1 MRHKTHIKNPI
12 IPLVGG
18 IISLM
23 VAMGVGRFAYTP
35 ILPIMQSHIHFS
47 ETMAGYLASSNYLG
61 YLLGALSA
69 SMFAWRK
76 GKSFYV
82 KVYLVINILT
92 TILMGTTE
100 NFIYWSILRFVS
112 GFSSG
117 VVFVF
122 IAGIVLDYLEQRG
135 RTMWS
140 GFFYSG
146 VGIGIFLTG
155 LIVPVLNDFWGW
167 QWTWVGLGFIAM
179 CMGAFPLLLTRDAPS
194 LARADQSAKQIDDSA
209 RKKGLLI
216 GLIVSYGCE
225 GMGYIVSGTFLVAMV
240 GGIPGL
246 GTLSA
251 LSWAFV
257 GVAAAPS
264 CWIWSVIAKKYS
276 NIAALYAAY
285 IAQMIGIILPVVF
298 PNTIGVLAGAL
309 LFGATFMGITML
321 TIAEARSVF
330 PQQSSKIIGYL
341 TVAYGIGQII
351 GPIVAGVLT
360 TRTGSYNSALLFASI
375 TLLSGMLFLSAKY
388 IRRVLQRNLE

>member
-1 MRHKTHIKNPI
+1 MGHKMHIKNPI

-23 VAMGVGRFAYTP
+23 VAMGIGRFAYTP
-35 ILPIMQSHIHFS
+35 ILPIMQGHVHFS
-47 ETMAGYLASSNYLG
+47 GAMAGYLASYNYLG

-69 SMFAWRK
+69 SMLAWRK

-82 KVYLVINILT
+82 KVYLLINILT

-100 NFIYWSILRFVS
+100 NFMYWSGLRLIS

-122 IAGIVLDYLEQRG
+122 VASIVLDSLEQRG

-155 LIVPVLNDFWGW
+155 LIVPILNDFWGW
-167 QWTWVGLGFIAM
+167 EWTWVGLGFIAM
-179 CMGAFPLLLTRDAPS
+179 FIGIFPVVFMREVPS
-194 LARADQSAKQIDDSA
+194 LVRTEQLATRIDGSTG
-209 RKKGLLI
+209 KKGLLI
-216 GLIVSYGCE
+216 GLIASYGCE

-240 GGIPGL
+240 EGIPGL

-264 CWIWSVIAKKYS
+264 CWIWAVIAKKYS
-276 NIAALYAAY
+276 NIVALYAAY
-285 IAQMIGIILPVVF
+285 VAQMIGVILPVIF
-298 PNTIGVLAGAL
+298 PSTVGVLTGAL

-321 TIAEARSVF
+321 TISEARNIF
-330 PQQSSKIIGYL
+330 PQHSSKIIGYL
-341 TVAYGIGQII
+341 TVAYGIGQIM
-351 GPIVAGVLT
+351 GPIIAGVLT
-360 TRTGSYNSALLFASI
+360 TRTGNYNGALLFASI
-375 TLLSGMLFLSAKY
+375 TLLSGMLFLSAAY
-388 IRRVLQRNLE
+388 IKRVLQRKPE

>member
-1 MRHKTHIKNPI
+1 MRHKMHIKNPI

-23 VAMGVGRFAYTP
+23 VAMGIGRFAYTP
-35 ILPIMQSHIHFS
+35 ILPIMQSHVHFS
-47 ETMAGYLASSNYLG
+47 EAMAGYLASYNYLG

-69 SMFAWRK
+69 SMLTWRK

-82 KVYLVINILT
+82 KVYLLINILT

-100 NFIYWSILRFVS
+100 NFMYWSGLRFIS

-122 IAGIVLDYLEQRG
+122 VASIVLDSLEQRG

-155 LIVPVLNDFWGW
+155 LIVPILNDFWGW
-167 QWTWVGLGFIAM
+167 EWTWVGLGFIAM
-179 CMGAFPLLLTRDAPS
+179 FIGIFPVVLMREVPS
-194 LARADQSAKQIDDSA
+194 LARTDQLATRIDDSTG
-209 RKKGLLI
+209 KKGLLI
-216 GLIVSYGCE
+216 GLIASYGCE

-240 GGIPGL
+240 EGIPGL

-264 CWIWSVIAKKYS
+264 CWIWAVIAKKYS
-276 NIAALYAAY
+276 NIVALYAAY
-285 IAQMIGIILPVVF
+285 VAQMIGVILPVIF
-298 PNTIGVLAGAL
+298 PSTIGVLTGAL

-321 TIAEARSVF
+321 TISEARNIF

-341 TVAYGIGQII
+341 TVAYGIGQIM
-351 GPIVAGVLT
+351 GPIIAGVLT
-360 TRTGSYNSALLFASI
+360 TRTGSYNGALLFASI
-375 TLLSGMLFLSAKY
+375 TLLSGMLFLSAAY
-388 IRRVLQRNLE
+388 IKKVL